1 LRKAGPHRYKLWTT
15 DLREGLPSKMAI
27 ATLVTILGII
37 DQIIGLY
44 IYVVF
49 AAVIASWLIAFNV
62 INVRNDFVRAIVRF
76 IDALTDPVFRLIRR
90 VIPPISG
97 LDLSPL
103 VVLVVLWAIQTYFF
117 PILIGRLATGSYL

>member
-1 LRKAGPHRYKLWTT
+1 
-15 DLREGLPSKMAI
+15 MAI

-62 INVRNDFVRAIVRF
+62 INVRNEFVRSIVRF

-90 VIPPISG
+90 VVPPISG

-103 VVLVVLWAIQTYFF
+103 VVLVVLWAIQNYFF

>member
-1 LRKAGPHRYKLWTT
+1 
-15 DLREGLPSKMAI
+15 
-27 ATLVTILGII
+27 
-37 DQIIGLY
+37 
-44 IYVVF
+44 VF